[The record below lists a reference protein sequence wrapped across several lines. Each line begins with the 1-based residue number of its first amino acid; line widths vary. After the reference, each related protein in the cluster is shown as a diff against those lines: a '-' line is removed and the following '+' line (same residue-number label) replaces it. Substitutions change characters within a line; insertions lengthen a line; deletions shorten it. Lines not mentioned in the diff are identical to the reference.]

1 MKTQNDLVE
10 AAKKYLARGWSV
22 IPVSADKKPI
32 GGWKKF
38 QDRRPSPVEVEFDFL
53 NDKAKGVA
61 VITGSLSG
69 IVILDTEAGAD
80 LSKLDIPPT
89 AKAKTGGGGI
99 HFFFKNPRGKT
110 VPRKIRVL
118 EKVDVLGERGYA
130 ILPPSLHSSGNRYEW
145 IADPETTPIADAPDW
160 LLKLTEPRAKQPE
173 LGTPNPEQVASVPIA
188 VKEGARNDATAR
200 LSGKLLSRFP
210 EYEWESHVWPLV
222 RELNRLNQPP
232 LGEGEV
238 RQVFESISK
247 TEREKKPKTTSAF
260 APMRIGD
267 LLAMAI
273 PPAKWLIEKL
283 LPVGGRGVIS
293 GRPGSYKTWIL
304 LHMAMQVSRG
314 EPVFGSFK
322 TTKGSVL
329 LIDEENR
336 LQTLR
341 ERIEKLGYVASD
353 NIYLLSLEGFKVD
366 KEENMRKLEAFVEL
380 HDIRLVIMDSLVRVH
395 QKDEND
401 AGQMKDVFDALKPL
415 VKKDVAI
422 LFTHHHRKQPSDDE
436 ESPSKTSQRLRGS
449 SDILAAIESH
459 VAVSNEVAGRL
470 VLVQTKSRD
479 DEAQK
484 PFEVNIET
492 KDGRLSFEFEGEIK
506 DSVLAFEQ
514 AKEKIHEFLVSE
526 GREVDRAE
534 IETKLKP
541 FVGENSI
548 GKALKTLAEE
558 NKIEVQ
564 RGVKNKKIYK
574 ARPDTP
580 EQLNFDF

>member
-1 MKTQNDLVE
+1 M
-10 AAKKYLARGWSV
+10 
-22 IPVSADKKPI
+22 
-32 GGWKKF
+32 
-38 QDRRPSPVEVEFDFL
+38 
-53 NDKAKGVA
+53 
-61 VITGSLSG
+61 
-69 IVILDTEAGAD
+69 
-80 LSKLDIPPT
+80 
-89 AKAKTGGGGI
+89 
-99 HFFFKNPRGKT
+99 
-110 VPRKIRVL
+110 
-118 EKVDVLGERGYA
+118 
-130 ILPPSLHSSGNRYEW
+130 
-145 IADPETTPIADAPDW
+145 
-160 LLKLTEPRAKQPE
+160 
-173 LGTPNPEQVASVPIA
+173 
-188 VKEGARNDATAR
+188 
-200 LSGKLLSRFP
+200 
-210 EYEWESHVWPLV
+210 
-222 RELNRLNQPP
+222 
-232 LGEGEV
+232 
-238 RQVFESISK
+238 
-247 TEREKKPKTTSAF
+247 
-260 APMRIGD
+260 
-267 LLAMAI
+267 
-273 PPAKWLIEKL
+273 
-283 LPVGGRGVIS
+283 
-293 GRPGSYKTWIL
+293 
-304 LHMAMQVSRG
+304 
-314 EPVFGSFK
+314 
-322 TTKGSVL
+322 L